1 MDDGRWLQ
9 INERR
14 TDDGGFVSVGTDIT
28 ALKDKEAELLD
39 NERAL
44 TETVAD
50 LRRSRQQ
57 LEKQAQQL
65 VELAEK
71 YAVEKEKAE
80 DANRIKS
87 EFLANVSHELR
98 TPLNA
103 IIGFSELM
111 LSGAFGP
118 LGDEKYD
125 GYCRDINEAGTFLL
139 RVISDILDMARLEAG
154 RIEIDREPIDL
165 DALVAGDAREAS
177 RRRPSEAASRL
188 SPTASAGITLSADK
202 EAVRQVLANLVSN
215 AVKFTP
221 EGGAIGQSGR
231 AAAGRRR
238 ADVEDT
244 GIGIPARGA

>member
-1 MDDGRWLQ
+1 
-9 INERR
+9 
-14 TDDGGFVSVGTDIT
+14 
-28 ALKDKEAELLD
+28 
-39 NERAL
+39 
-44 TETVAD
+44 
-50 LRRSRQQ
+50 
-57 LEKQAQQL
+57 
-65 VELAEK
+65 
-71 YAVEKEKAE
+71 VEKEKAE

-118 LGDEKYD
+118 LGDEKYG

-154 RIEIDREPIDL
+154 RIEIDREPMDL
-165 DALVAGDAREAS
+165 DLAVAETLKSFEAEAERS
-177 RRRPSEAASRL
+177 RIAIAAEI
-188 SPTASAGITLSADK
+188 SAGITLTADK

-221 EGGAIGQSGR
+221 EGGAVTIRTKRDRNGVFI
-231 AAAGRRR
+231 A
-238 ADVEDT
+238 VEDT
-244 GIGIPARGA
+244 GIGIPAAALEKLGRPFEQVQSPLTRNHKGSGLGLAITRSLVTLHGGEMRIHSDEGKGTTVSVFFPFIPPRLSVVAAA